1 MSRKP
6 LQDSAVLI
14 VGLARDCAAH
24 LEFDVRR
31 LSAAFAGAREVRWLV
46 VESDSRDATPRQL
59 ERLGTGGR
67 FHVRCLGALEPGIP
81 SRAARIAHCRNV
93 YLDAIRADPAFA
105 HVDYVV
111 VADLDG
117 INTLVTRQ
125 GVESCWMRDDWDMVA
140 ANQRA
145 PYYDVWAL
153 RHPVWSPND
162 CWAQVRWFTA
172 RGMDRQAALFA
183 CVYARMIPIAAHEP
197 WIEVD
202 SAFGGLAI
210 YRREM
215 FAAERDARYN
225 GLTRDGAEICEHVP
239 FHHTLRDEG
248 ARLFINP
255 ALINA
260 GWTEHSAPLRP

>member
-1 MSRKP
+1 MNRKP
-6 LQDSAVLI
+6 LRESVILI
-14 VGLARDCAAH
+14 VGLARDCASH

-31 LSAAFAGAREVRWLV
+31 LSAAFDTAREVHWLV
-46 VESDSRDATPRQL
+46 IESDSRDATPRQL
-59 ERLGTGGR
+59 ERLGAAER
-67 FHVRCLGALEPGIP
+67 FHVRCLGALEPRIP
-81 SRAARIAHCRNV
+81 SRAARIAHCRNTYV
-93 YLDAIRADPAFA
+93 EAIRTSPEFA
-105 HVDYVV
+105 HIDYIV

-125 GVESCWMRDDWDMVA
+125 GVESCWARADWDMVA
-140 ANQRA
+140 ANQHA

-153 RHPVWSPND
+153 RHRLWSPND

-183 CVYARMIPIAAHEP
+183 CVYARMIPIARHEP

-215 FAAERDARYN
+215 FAPE
-225 GLTRDGAEICEHVP
+225 LGASYHGVTQEGDDICEHVP
-239 FHHTLRDEG
+239 FHRMLRDQG

-260 GWTEHSAPLRP
+260 GWTEHSAPLRR